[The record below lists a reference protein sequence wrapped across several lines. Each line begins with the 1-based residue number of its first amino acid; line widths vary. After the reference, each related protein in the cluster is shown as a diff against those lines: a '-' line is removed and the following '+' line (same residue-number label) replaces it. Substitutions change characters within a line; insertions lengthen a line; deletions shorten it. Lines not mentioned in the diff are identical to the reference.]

1 MSEGPRRPGK
11 GGGTDKGGRDR
22 EANRLGR
29 RLQRYAKV
37 GAGVGGFAAR
47 AAGAQL
53 FGGDQADARLARE
66 LKMALGGLKGP
77 IMKVAQML
85 ATVPDMVPA
94 EFAAEL
100 SELQSS
106 APPMGWPF
114 VKRRMRAELGPGWE
128 KRFASFEREAAAA
141 ASLGQVHRAVS
152 LQGERLAVKLQYPD
166 MQSAV
171 DADLN
176 QLSLIFSI
184 HRRMDRAINTR
195 EIQAEIAERLHEE
208 LDYSREA
215 AHIRL
220 YAEIFRDDP
229 RITVPEVFDD
239 LSTGRLLTMNWLDGA
254 PILSF
259 RDHPLDSRNRIA
271 EIMFTAWWWPFSR
284 YGVIH
289 GDPHLGNYSVREGE
303 AADEWGINL
312 LDYGCIRIF
321 PPAFVAGV
329 VELYHALERD
339 DRDRAAAAYENWG
352 FRDLSSELID
362 VLNVWA
368 RFIYAPMLDDR
379 VRSVADG
386 IKPGEYG
393 RKEAFGVHKRLRELG
408 PVTPPREFVFMDRAA
423 IGLGSVFL
431 HLGAELNFHRLFNE
445 AIEKFDMQELDKR
458 QKAALKKAG
467 VPPVS

>member
-1 MSEGPRRPGK
+1 MSSEPPASG
-11 GGGTDKGGRDR
+11 DDGRDR

-29 RLQRYAKV
+29 RVRRYAQV
-37 GAGVGGFAAR
+37 GAGVGGIAAR
-47 AAGAQL
+47 AAATRL
-53 FGGDQADARLARE
+53 FGLDQADARTARE
-66 LKMALGGLKGP
+66 LKAALGGLKGP

-85 ATVPDMVPA
+85 ATIPDAVPA

-114 VKRRMRAELGPGWE
+114 VKRRMRTELGPGWE
-128 KRFASFEREAAAA
+128 KRFGSFEREAAAA
-141 ASLGQVHRAVS
+141 ASLGQVHRATS
-152 LQGERLAVKLQYPD
+152 RDGEMLAVKLQYPD

-171 DADLN
+171 DADLK
-176 QLSLIFSI
+176 QLGMIFSI
-184 HRRMDRAINTR
+184 HRRMDRAIDTR
-195 EIQAEIAERLHEE
+195 EIHAEIGERLREE
-208 LDYSREA
+208 LDYQREA

-220 YAEIFRDDP
+220 YADIFRDDP
-229 RITVPEVFDD
+229 RIAVPRVVNE
-239 LSTGRLLTMNWLDGA
+239 LSTKRLLTMNWLEGK

-259 RDHPLDSRNRIA
+259 RDRPLEIRNRIA
-271 EIMFTAWWWPFSR
+271 ETMFAAWWTPFSSF
-284 YGVIH
+284 GVIH
-289 GDPHLGNYSVREGE
+289 GDPHLGNYLVR
-303 AADEWGINL
+303 DDTGINL

-321 PPAFVAGV
+321 PPSFVDGV
-329 VELYHALERD
+329 VELYRALETD
-339 DRDRAAAAYENWG
+339 DRGRAAAAYENWG
-352 FRDLSSELID
+352 FRNLSNELVD

-368 RFIYAPMLDDR
+368 RFIYAPMLDNR

-386 IKPGEYG
+386 ISPGEYG
-393 RKEAFGVHKRLRELG
+393 RKEAFGVHRKLRELG

-445 AIEKFDMQELDKR
+445 ALEGFDVEELDKR

>member
-1 MSEGPRRPGK
+1 MTDDAPSPPGK
-11 GGGTDKGGRDR
+11 GARDK

-29 RLQRYAKV
+29 RFQRYAQV
-37 GAGVGGFAAR
+37 GAGVGGVAAR
-47 AAGAQL
+47 AAGARL
-53 FGGDQADARLARE
+53 LGLDQADGRMARE
-66 LKMALGGLKGP
+66 LKAALGGLKGP
-77 IMKVAQML
+77 IMKVAQMI
-85 ATVPDMVPA
+85 ATIPEAVPA

-100 SELQSS
+100 SQLQSA

-114 VKRRMRAELGPGWE
+114 VRRRMRAELGAGWE
-128 KRFASFEREAAAA
+128 SRFGSFERDAAAA
-141 ASLGQVHRAVS
+141 ASLGQVHRATS
-152 LQGERLAVKLQYPD
+152 LDGAPLAVKLQYPD

-176 QLSLIFSI
+176 QLGLIFSI
-184 HRRMDRAINTR
+184 HRRMDPAIDTR
-195 EIQAEIAERLHEE
+195 EIYAEIGERLREE
-208 LDYSREA
+208 LDYLREA
-215 AHIRL
+215 AHMRL
-220 YAEIFRDDP
+220 YADIFSDDP
-229 RITVPEVFDD
+229 RIAVPDVVEE
-239 LSTGRLLTMNWLDGA
+239 LTTKRLLTMSWLDGA
-254 PILSF
+254 PLLSF
-259 RDHPLDSRNRIA
+259 RDHSLEERNRIA
-271 EIMFTAWWWPFSR
+271 EAMFAAWWMPFSR

-289 GDPHLGNYSVREGE
+289 GDPHLGNYSVRE
-303 AADEWGINL
+303 DFGINL

-329 VELYHALERD
+329 VELYRALEAD

-352 FRDLSSELID
+352 FRNLSAELID

-368 RFIYAPMLDDR
+368 RFIYAPLLDNR

-386 IKPGEYG
+386 IGPGEYG

-431 HLGAELNFHRLFNE
+431 HLGAELNFHTLFNE
-445 AIEKFDMQELDKR
+445 TIEAFDAAELDKR

-467 VPPVS
+467 VPLAA